1 MAEITKKDRTT
12 IKSIPKM
19 ILDRYPEK
27 VSTIGKEIKIE
38 IIDNDDYFI
47 FDGECS
53 YWTKKDNIIS

>member
-1 MAEITKKDRTT
+1 MTKKDRIK